1 MRIAFLAS
9 LLGVEATGQSAAA
22 ASTAARLAAAGAD
35 VSIIAPDCGVHGRP
49 VTKYVDIP
57 DSVRVHIFPSIGRL
71 NRRLFRSPALTSWL
85 REHIHE
91 FDVLDVQG
99 VWSFVGKDASE
110 VFAAA
115 KKPYVLTPHGMMT
128 RYDWQKSMLYRK
140 LFFGFG
146 FGKVWRE
153 ADAVRFLSTG
163 ERDTSYY
170 PPVGRSVIVPNTID
184 IQAAPTPE
192 IRREA
197 RTRLG
202 IEKHTQML
210 LFIGRLAH
218 QKGIKETLAIFEIV
232 APQLPNLSLYL
243 VGPSDGEYGSEA
255 LTMASASAYRSRIVI
270 AGPVFGDKK
279 YDYLRAA
286 DAFIT
291 LSHNEGQ
298 SVAHLEALAEGL
310 PMILTKSSNMDFL
323 TEYGAGIL
331 VTHQP
336 DEAAKAI
343 VQLMSDPEILAK
355 TGRGAR
361 RLVEEKYVPHVVIPR
376 LLTLYK
382 EISEARTDR
391 EV

>member
-1 MRIAFLAS
+1 MH
-9 LLGVEATGQSAAA
+9 GKQVE
-22 ASTAARLAAAGAD
+22 
-35 VSIIAPDCGVHGRP
+35 
-49 VTKYVDIP
+49 KYVDIP
-57 DSVRVHIFPSIGRL
+57 DSIRVHIFPSIGKL
-71 NRRLFRSPALTSWL
+71 NRRVFRSPALTRWL
-85 REHIHE
+85 REHVHE

-99 VWSFVGKDASE
+99 VWIFVGKDASE

-115 KKPYVLTPHGMMT
+115 NKPYVLTPHGMMT

-140 LFFGFG
+140 LFFAFG
-146 FGKVWRE
+146 FSKVWRK

-197 RTRLG
+197 RARLG
-202 IEKHTQML
+202 IDEQTQML

-218 QKGIKETLAIFEIV
+218 QKGIKETLAIFEII
-232 APQLPNLSLYL
+232 APLLPNLSLYL
-243 VGPSDGEYGSEA
+243 VGPPDGEYGREA
-255 LTMASASAYRSRIVI
+255 LAMAAASAYRARIVI

-310 PMILTKSSNMDFL
+310 PMILTRSSNMDFL

-336 DEAAKAI
+336 EDAAKAI
-343 VQLMSDPEILAK
+343 VQLMSNPEALAQAAK
-355 TGRGAR
+355 GAR
-361 RLVEEKYVPHVVIPR
+361 RLVEEKYVPQVVIPQ

-382 EISEARTDR
+382 EISGVRPD
-391 EV
+391 